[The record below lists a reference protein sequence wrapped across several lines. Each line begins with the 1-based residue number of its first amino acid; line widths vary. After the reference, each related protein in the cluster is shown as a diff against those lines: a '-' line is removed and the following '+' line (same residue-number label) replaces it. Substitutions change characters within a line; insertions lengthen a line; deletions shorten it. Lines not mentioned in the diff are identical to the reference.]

1 MTFVNVNVNEKSTY
15 LLRLTWTENYGEVSL
30 FDYENCK
37 TWKGRIEEEQS
48 QTMAAQLQLNLT
60 DYKSQLEEAIRS
72 PVSHHISLTNNSL
85 AIKKLSAEEL
95 SFRIAVIH
103 LEEIELRTSLPEFMT
118 AIAKNLT
125 EMSDEL
131 VAKDNL
137 IEKLNKETTMLMD
150 RCTKYVTI
158 VEDLTPSLYTR
169 FSIAFNH
176 LKERL
181 ESETASTKEEPSKRQ
196 SIVNPPQT
204 EERPSISRMD
214 DYEDDTDIDTD
225 EENK

>member
-1 MTFVNVNVNEKSTY
+1 MTFINVNVNDKSTY

-30 FDYENCK
+30 FDYENCR
-37 TWKGRIEEEQS
+37 TWKGRIEEEQC
-48 QTMAAQLQLNLT
+48 QTMAAHLQLNLT
-60 DYKSQLEEAIRS
+60 DYKSQLEEAMRS
-72 PVSHHISLTNNSL
+72 PSSHHISFTNDIL
-85 AIKKLSAEEL
+85 AIKRLSSKEL

-103 LEEIELRTSLPEFMT
+103 LREVELRTSLPEFMA
-118 AIAKNLT
+118 AIAKNVT

-131 VAKDNL
+131 VVKDNL
-137 IEKLNKETTMLMD
+137 IEKLKKETTMLMD

-158 VEDLTPSLYTR
+158 VEDLTPSLYSQ

-181 ESETASTKEEPSKRQ
+181 EAETANTKDEPSKT
-196 SIVNPPQT
+196 SSVLHVPQT
-204 EERPSISRMD
+204 EERQSISRMD
-214 DYEDDTDIDTD
+214 DYEGDTDIDTD